1 MSVTALV
8 FGPWQ
13 LRHGEPTSPCTQD
26 LEFLR
31 LREIDLACNSLV
43 IDQRQLPLSLFSA
56 QRIPLAAVVENAGA
70 PSIAYLL
77 HAIDRNSVLD
87 IIAEE
92 ALVDRAKLTP
102 EATLESLGIASLDI
116 ISIVFALEERFGL
129 VLEQSDLEGV
139 QSLGQL
145 VDLILSRADVEHA

>member
-1 MSVTALV
+1 MT
-8 FGPWQ
+8 
-13 LRHGEPTSPCTQD
+13 
-26 LEFLR
+26 
-31 LREIDLACNSLV
+31 
-43 IDQRQLPLSLFSA
+43 
-56 QRIPLAAVVENAGA
+56 
-70 PSIAYLL
+70 
-77 HAIDRNSVLD
+77 IDRDSVLD

-102 EATLESLGIASLDI
+102 EATLKSLGIASLDI